1 MKNLVNGV
9 LFLCVCAMG
18 FICVRSI
25 TDQQEF
31 DKEVKMHENDVKAR
45 LIEIR
50 NAQEAYKAQKGEY
63 CASWDTLIAFV
74 ENGRL
79 PLVRKEGTLSDE
91 QLENGLTEIK
101 VAEILLR
108 GDAKEIADNGLAGFV
123 RDTTWVVLKDS
134 LYGADYDTKQLCNIP
149 HSEAGTPD
157 GQPLQFDLLAVWI
170 KTKSDAIIPVMEC
183 SATYDTYLVGP
194 SKNWKRTVTNR
205 TELAEGQGNFPG
217 LKIGDASLTW
227 NNNAG
232 NWE

>member
-1 MKNLVNGV
+1 MKKLVNGV

-25 TDQQEF
+25 TDQQKF
-31 DKEVKMHENDVKAR
+31 DKEVKQHENEVKAR
-45 LIEIR
+45 LIDIR

-63 CASWDTLIAFV
+63 CADWDSLIMFV
-74 ENGRL
+74 ETGKL

-91 QLENGLTEIK
+91 QLEKGLTEAK
-101 VAEILLR
+101 VAEILVR
-108 GDAKEIADNGLAGFV
+108 GDAKEIAENGLQGFV
-123 RDTTWVVLKDS
+123 RDTTWTVLKDS

-149 HSEAGTPD
+149 YSELATPD
-157 GQPLQFDLLAVWI
+157 GQPLRFDLIAVWI

-183 SATYDTYLVGP
+183 GATYDTYLVGD
-194 SKNWKRTVTNR
+194 SKNWKRTVVNK
-205 TELAEGQGNFPG
+205 TELAEGQGNYPG